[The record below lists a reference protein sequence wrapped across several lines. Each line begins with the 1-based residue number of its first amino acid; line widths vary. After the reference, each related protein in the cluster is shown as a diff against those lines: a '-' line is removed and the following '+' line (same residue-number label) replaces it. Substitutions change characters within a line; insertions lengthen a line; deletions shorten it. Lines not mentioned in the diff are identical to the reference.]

1 MTNQNQNNAAQAA
14 EQDPLS
20 DEYVNAVIQ
29 RHGYQSPETVI
40 ARLYQ
45 WMGRHGGENGVT
57 LLMYEAHKALVK
69 LRTPVAK
76 PKRAPLD
83 DWRVQAIAECLET
96 EWDDMTPAS
105 AEADAR
111 LIVGYLIA
119 YEKES
124 DQIEARHAAE
134 PVDPVVQ
141 AMRDLRASAPVAD
154 ESPLAKMAEALRE
167 KARQER
173 QDYQDRR
180 EADRVASAPV
190 AGEDDHDAK

>member
-1 MTNQNQNNAAQAA
+1 MTQ
-14 EQDPLS
+14 QD
-20 DEYVNAVIQ
+20 DIIQ
-29 RHGYQSPETVI
+29 RLRDNADIDEAEHCNPDVVALEREAADEI
-40 ARLYQ
+40 ERL
-45 WMGRHGGENGVT
+45 RSE
-57 LLMYEAHKALVK
+57 LSK
-69 LRTPVAK
+69 LRAPVAK